1 MITLFDF
8 IVLVSLFGG
17 IVWCVYIAE
26 VIIYRL
32 FFDKEWKEIM
42 EKESKRYESLK
53 NCGVNEKT
61 KKS

>member
-17 IVWCVYIAE
+17 IVWCVYIVE

-42 EKESKRYESLK
+42 EKESKKYEK
-53 NCGVNEKT
+53 N